1 MHFKEDLRKI
11 LKDPPNLADMLAN
24 SPHVISEVFTGARSH
39 FRGNRSF

>member
-24 SPHVISEVFTGARSH
+24 SPHVINEVFTGARSH